1 MKDTYLTAD
10 QITSAFKISKEK
22 LSLMVKGGLF
32 PRPIKLNERA
42 TIWKESA
49 VKNWVEARHQTED
62 MFNDINLDTDLF

>member
-32 PRPIKLNERA
+32 PRPIRLNARA
-42 TIWKESA
+42 TLWKESA
-49 VKNWVEARHQTED
+49 VKNWVEARHHTED